1 MTRQI
6 KFRGYVKDIS
16 EFGDDVVPHEG
27 HFVFGNLVQDK
38 GFSYIVGGMAEAN
51 DEYAALE
58 YWQPVGNENVDE
70 FTGLKDKNGKD
81 IYEGDILAWHS
92 NIYRKHDWVGLVLY
106 RGAGF
111 AVQESDKSYS
121 SPEWLDCACRKDANI
136 IEVIGN
142 VHENPELL
150 EAAK

>member
-1 MTRQI
+1 MSREI
-6 KFRGYVKDIS
+6 KFRIWRAPDEYDKTSWMESWDSLLNYSMSDI
-16 EFGDDVVPHEG
+16 FQLDNPDDV
-27 HFVFGNLVQDK
+27 
-38 GFSYIVGGMAEAN
+38 
-51 DEYAALE
+51 LE
-58 YWQPVGNENVDE
+58 Q

-81 IYEGDILAWHS
+81 VYEGDILAWHS

-142 VHENPELL
+142 IHENPELL
-150 EAAK
+150 KG

>member
-1 MTRQI
+1 MNRQI
-6 KFRGYVKDIS
+6 KFRAWHMP
-16 EFGDDVVPHEG
+16 FGPKGPMQEMVHEKASSI
-27 HFVFGNLVQDK
+27 LALAEMSPDE
-38 GFSYIVGGMAEAN
+38 YIVE
-51 DEYAALE
+51 
-58 YWQPVGNENVDE
+58 Q

-142 VHENPELL
+142 VHDNPELL
-150 EAAK
+150 EG

>member
-1 MTRQI
+1 MSREI
-6 KFRGYVKDIS
+6 KFRIWRAPDEYTKVSWMESWDSLLNYSMSDI
-16 EFGDDVVPHEG
+16 FQLDNPDDV
-27 HFVFGNLVQDK
+27 
-38 GFSYIVGGMAEAN
+38 
-51 DEYAALE
+51 LE
-58 YWQPVGNENVDE
+58 QY
-70 FTGLKDKNGKD
+70 TGLKDKNGKD

-136 IEVIGN
+136 IEIVGN

-150 EAAK
+150 EEEK

>member
-1 MTRQI
+1 MSREI
-6 KFRGYVKDIS
+6 KFRAYVKDIDQLD
-16 EFGDDVVPHEG
+16 ENEIPHKDN
-27 HFVFGNLVQDK
+27 FIYGNLARGGHGYDFITSDMHMFNDGYTNFKWQWMIKK
-38 GFSYIVGGMAEAN
+38 GSAE
-51 DEYAALE
+51 
-58 YWQPVGNENVDE
+58 Q

-111 AVQESDKSYS
+111 AVQESDRSYS

-142 VHENPELL
+142 VHDNPELL
-150 EAAK
+150 EE

>member
-1 MTRQI
+1 MSREI
-6 KFRGYVKDIS
+6 KFREWDSVRE
-16 EFGDDVVPHEG
+16 EFMPG
-27 HFVFGNLVQDK
+27 HGLSYSKRAEYDNEV
-38 GFSYIVGGMAEAN
+38 GFRFEHMES
-51 DEYAALE
+51 DEDWADGHRVLE
-58 YWQPVGNENVDE
+58 Q

-142 VHENPELL
+142 IHENPELL
-150 EAAK
+150 EAEK

>member
-1 MTRQI
+1 MSREI
-6 KFRGYVKDIS
+6 KFRIWRAPDEYTKVSWMESWDSLLNYSMSDI
-16 EFGDDVVPHEG
+16 FQLDNPDDV
-27 HFVFGNLVQDK
+27 
-38 GFSYIVGGMAEAN
+38 
-51 DEYAALE
+51 LE
-58 YWQPVGNENVDE
+58 Q
-70 FTGLKDKNGKD
+70 FTGLKDRNGKD

-142 VHENPELL
+142 IHTNPELL
-150 EAAK
+150 EES